1 MKRSSIQ
8 MKKKLT
14 NLLKFVIFLGV
25 GVGILYL
32 VYQNQNAA
40 YQEDCQLKGVSAAD
54 CQLIDKVID
63 DFTKVNY
70 FWVIMILVAF
80 LISNVSRAIRWK
92 MLLKPLGYRP
102 RFVNAFFSIILAYF
116 ANLGLPRVGEI
127 VRAGSLAK
135 YEKIPAEK
143 VMGTIVTDR
152 IIDVISILIVTFL
165 ALFFAK
171 DVIWTFFKENA
182 SIGSKIDSMRVLVLY
197 LLGLFIFIAA
207 LFFTF
212 KKQITQSKIY
222 KKILHIIIG
231 FGEGIKSILQLD
243 KPWLFVLH
251 SINIWTMYFLMT
263 YFGFLTFGPTAGL
276 PMVAA
281 LVVFVFGSWG
291 IVIPSPGGMGTYHFL
306 VGLALGIYGVNQ
318 ADGFSWANIV
328 FFSIQLGCNILIGI
342 LALLALPII
351 NANYEPPQKIK
362 IKS

>member
-1 MKRSSIQ
+1 

-14 NLLKFVIFLGV
+14 NLLKFSVFLGV
-25 GVGILYL
+25 GIGILYL

-40 YQEDCQLKGVSAAD
+40 YQEDCQLKGIAAAD

-63 DFTKVNY
+63 DFTRVNY
-70 FWVIMILVAF
+70 FWVGMILLAF
-80 LISNVSRAIRWK
+80 VISNISRTVRWK
-92 MLLKPLGYRP
+92 MLLKPLGYNP
-102 RFVNAFFSIILAYF
+102 RFINAFFSIILAYF
-116 ANLGLPRVGEI
+116 ANLGLPRIGEV

-135 YEKIPAEK
+135 YEKIPVEK

-152 IIDVISILIVTFL
+152 IIDVISILIVTGL

-171 DVIWTFFKENA
+171 DVIWLFFKENA
-182 SIGSKIDSMRVLVLY
+182 HIGAKIDSLSTLMLYFGGAALVFA
-197 LLGLFIFIAA
+197 GLFFA
-207 LFFTF
+207 F
-212 KKQITQSKIY
+212 KRQIVKTKLYQKI
-222 KKILHIIIG
+222 IHIIIG
-231 FGEGIKSILQLD
+231 FAEGIKSILQLD

-251 SINIWTMYFLMT
+251 SINIWLMYFLMT

-276 PMVAA
+276 PLVAA

-306 VGLALGIYGVNQ
+306 VGLALGIYGVNA

-342 LALLALPII
+342 IALLALPVI
-351 NANYEPPQKIK
+351 NSKYEPVHHSKIA
-362 IKS
+362 IQ

>member
-1 MKRSSIQ
+1 

-14 NLLKFVIFLGV
+14 NLFKFIIFLGV

-40 YQEDCQLKGVSAAD
+40 YQEDCQLKGVDIAD
-54 CQLIDKVID
+54 CQLIHKVID
-63 DFTKVNY
+63 DFTKVHY
-70 FWVIMILVAF
+70 FWVGMILVAF

-92 MLLKPLGYRP
+92 MLLKPMGYQP

-116 ANLGLPRVGEI
+116 ANLGLPRIGEV

-135 YEKIPAEK
+135 YEKIPVEK

-171 DVIWTFFKENA
+171 DVIWTFFRENA
-182 SIGSKIDSMRVLVLY
+182 HIGEKVDSMKVLMFYLVGTFLAIVL
-197 LLGLFIFIAA
+197 LFVS
-207 LFFTF
+207 F
-212 KKQITQSKIY
+212 KKQIVKTKIY
-222 KKILHIIIG
+222 KKITHIIIG
-231 FGEGIKSILQLD
+231 FAEGIKSILKLD
-243 KPWLFVLH
+243 KPWLFILH

-306 VGLALGIYGVNQ
+306 VGLALGIYGINQ

-328 FFSIQLGCNILIGI
+328 FFSIQLGCNISIGI
-342 LALLALPII
+342 LALLALPVI
-351 NANYEPPQKIK
+351 NSNYAPANNLKNELN
-362 IKS
+362 